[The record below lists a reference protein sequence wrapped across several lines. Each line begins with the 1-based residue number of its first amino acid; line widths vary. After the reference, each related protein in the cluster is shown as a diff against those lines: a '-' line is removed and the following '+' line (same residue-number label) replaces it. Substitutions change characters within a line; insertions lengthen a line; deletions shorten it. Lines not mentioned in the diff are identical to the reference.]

1 MTDSG
6 DYRSDENFQNQWF
19 KHDFQP
25 PPGKIIKSP
34 VQQNIE
40 NIKKYAYDAFDKL
53 DTNGNGFIERDEL
66 LAAFEDDSVP
76 MKDKSYI
83 MFLLNNQKEIADAAR
98 EGSGPQEEGISRV
111 DLELYFRLVLSR
123 LGF

>member
-6 DYRSDENFQNQWF
+6 DFRNDDNFQYQWF

-25 PPGKIIKSP
+25 PRGKVKKSP
-34 VQQNIE
+34 VQQNLE
-40 NIKKYAYDAFDKL
+40 NIKQYAYDAFDKL

-66 LAAFEDDSVP
+66 MAAFEDENVP

-83 MFLLNNQKEIADAAR
+83 MFLLNNQKEIADSAR
-98 EGSGPQEEGISRV
+98 ESAGDQEEGISRV
-111 DLELYFRLVLSR
+111 DLDMYFKLVLSR

>member
-1 MTDSG
+1 LSDNS
-6 DYRSDENFQNQWF
+6 DYQNDENFQNQWF
-19 KHDFQP
+19 KHDLTP
-25 PPGKIIKSP
+25 PPGKKVISP

-66 LAAFEDDSVP
+66 LAAFEDPAVP

-83 MFLLNNQKEIADAAR
+83 MFLLNNQKEIADAAV
-98 EGSGPQEEGISRV
+98 EGSGAQEDGISRV
-111 DLELYFRLVLSR
+111 DLEMYFRLVLSR
-123 LGF
+123 LGY